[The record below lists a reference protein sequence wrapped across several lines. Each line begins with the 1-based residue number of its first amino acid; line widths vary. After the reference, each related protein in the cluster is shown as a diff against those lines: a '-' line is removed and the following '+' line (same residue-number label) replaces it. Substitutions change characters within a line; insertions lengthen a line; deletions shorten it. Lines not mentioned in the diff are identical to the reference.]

1 MERLDEL
8 NRATLVDPLW
18 RPLRGAVVAERRMIA
33 ATLVDTLPAGSRK
46 IPRTPPAPPPKPPR
60 TEVVAPQPE
69 PYTYEDPLEQLARG
83 RS

>member
-8 NRATLVDPLW
+8 DRATLVDPLW

-33 ATLVDTLPAGSRK
+33 ATLVDSVPAGNRK
-46 IPRTPPAPPPKPPR
+46 IPRTPPAPPPKPPTPR
-60 TEVVAPQPE
+60 TETPQPE
-69 PYTYEDPLEQLARG
+69 PYADDPLEQLARG